1 MKKRKLQAELEYN
14 FDLYGILSALK
25 EYKLAWRLNNA
36 LNIQLDKQ
44 QDIEIDFLKS
54 QNLVISNFLY
64 ETEHSQIRLLKNRSV
79 DQFEEHSVYMV
90 PELKK
95 FDYLMTVQGYD
106 DTYNSKQLKNIFV
119 AIPGI
124 QYVQTFAASDLKS
137 RENLIF

>member
-25 EYKLAWRLNNA
+25 EYKLAWHLNNE

-44 QDIEIDFLKS
+44 VDIEIDFLKT
-54 QNLVISNFLY
+54 QNVVISNFLY
-64 ETEHSQIRLLKNRSV
+64 KTEHSQIRLLKNRSV
-79 DQFEEHSVYMV
+79 DQFEEHSAYLV

-95 FDYLMTVQGYD
+95 FDYLMTVQGFD
-106 DTYNSKQLKNIFV
+106 DTYTKAQLKNILV
-119 AIPGI
+119 SIPGL
-124 QYVQTFAASDLKS
+124 QYVQTFDASELKS

>member
-1 MKKRKLQAELEYN
+1 
-14 FDLYGILSALK
+14 
-25 EYKLAWRLNNA
+25 
-36 LNIQLDKQ
+36 
-44 QDIEIDFLKS
+44 
-54 QNLVISNFLY
+54 
-64 ETEHSQIRLLKNRSV
+64 
-79 DQFEEHSVYMV
+79 MV